1 MKYQD
6 FTECIG
12 RAYDWANEKLQN
24 LILNDYKL
32 LEVLKSMKGYYFMEY
47 GDLFV
52 HFMESAQSELS
63 SNFEGNE
70 RKSKVSIEKLQNLFE
85 LLIRTS
91 SANSDPYK
99 EEIECKLDTEIIYKK
114 IQKIKILESDKFKSN
129 PGEKSLAISNS
140 KYFHHF
146 SLDYNCSFPLNLI
159 VNKKNLSKYQV
170 IFRYLFHFRFLERQ
184 LLDLWKTLMG
194 TKLINPISFRKA
206 SMITK

>member
-114 IQKIKILESDKFKSN
+114 IQKIKILESDKFKSH

-170 IFRYLFHFRFLERQ
+170 IFRYLFRFRFLERQ